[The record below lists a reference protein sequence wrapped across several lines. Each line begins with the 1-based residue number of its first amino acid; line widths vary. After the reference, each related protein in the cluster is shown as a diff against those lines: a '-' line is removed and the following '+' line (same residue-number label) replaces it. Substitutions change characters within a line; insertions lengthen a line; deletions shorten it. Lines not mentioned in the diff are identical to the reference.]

1 MLDAWY
7 MDDDTTM
14 DQREEHRLKPNKPAT
29 LEDLQTLG
37 VLHWTFD
44 ADSYK
49 DSPEFAAMR
58 AERGYDYEDTCT
70 VSRETMPNYE
80 EKIKSF
86 YEEHIHSDEEIRYCL
101 DGSGYFDVRDGQ
113 DRWIRIKVEKN
124 DLIVLPEGIY
134 HRFTLDNKNYIKAL
148 RLFKGVPIWTPYNRP
163 QENHPSRTKY
173 SQSFLQ
179 QLQQMAA

>member
-1 MLDAWY
+1 M
-7 MDDDTTM
+7 
-14 DQREEHRLKPNKPAT
+14 
-29 LEDLQTLG
+29 
-37 VLHWTFD
+37 
-44 ADSYK
+44 
-49 DSPEFAAMR
+49 
-58 AERGYDYEDTCT
+58 
-70 VSRETMPNYE
+70 
-80 EKIKSF
+80 
-86 YEEHIHSDEEIRYCL
+86 
-101 DGSGYFDVRDGQ
+101 RDGQ

-148 RLFKGVPIWTPYNRP
+148 RLFKGVPIWTPYNRCVSSSIQNDCFCTQSVQHLSSFPFYNLSPEIQYVDISHKKVLDTYRP